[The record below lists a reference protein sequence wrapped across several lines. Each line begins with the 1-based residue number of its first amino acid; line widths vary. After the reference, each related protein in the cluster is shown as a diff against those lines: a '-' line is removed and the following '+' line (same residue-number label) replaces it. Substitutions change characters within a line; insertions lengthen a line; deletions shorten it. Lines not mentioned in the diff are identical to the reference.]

1 MKDKYNH
8 KPPQRLYMKI
18 FVGYFLLV
26 GLVLAAA
33 ALMYAEYRS
42 IMDAV
47 RAEEETT
54 ERWQQANR
62 TFEAMFDLAMSEQHL
77 LASGTG
83 GYGEYERKS
92 LAAQKMLDGL
102 KPLYPEAAQRER
114 IDSAKAILAEKN
126 AQVLEM
132 AGVFEDLSSTDS
144 LIECQIR
151 EITQTEQAAVRN
163 IHAKG
168 KEKKK
173 GTWLGRLF
181 KKKKETDT
189 GTEQRATTASHSRL
203 VTRLTGL
210 RRNMRER
217 NDMLRRRMENHADS
231 LRQRNRLL
239 NESFS
244 RLMHEFQQAASG
256 QREETMDKILETRK
270 KSFAHIGTLAVSGI
284 LLSILFFTFI
294 HRDIRRRYRE
304 RLRLMALNK
313 EKNELLE
320 QKQRMIQNVS
330 HELRSPLATVM
341 GYAELLPDGERT
353 GETKGHILSASRRMQ
368 GLLNTLLHYCSLSSG
383 KERADAVLFSPK
395 GIADTLEGLFVLRA
409 GEKGLSF
416 HAEYEGGDVVVS
428 GDRERILQIGQN
440 LLSNAVKFT
449 DEGGVALLV
458 RYGDGILTLE
468 VSDTGTG
475 MTREEA
481 GRVFLPFER
490 LANADVQDGFGLG
503 LSIVRG
509 LAEMLGG
516 SVGVDSREGEGSV
529 FTVSLPVP
537 VADPE
542 KVAEEREKAETGLPY
557 GLCILAIDDDG
568 VLLNVIERQLELA
581 GAHCDT
587 CRTPGGMIG
596 LLRKRRYDLLLTDIR
611 MPEMNGYRLLE
622 LLRNSNVGNSRELP
636 VLAVTAH
643 VAKKESDFVK
653 AGFAGCLYKPFS
665 AEELYAAIRTV
676 LARHG
681 EDGYKEEK
689 TELDFSPLLVKE
701 ENGRAMLG
709 ILAGQTRKDMEAL
722 EEAVRRRDRPAL
734 ADITHHLLPV
744 WTLLRAE
751 KSLHRLRSSYRQEPP
766 DWDGIAAAARDVADM
781 GKRIAKQVERKEAAY
796 GE

>member
-26 GLVLAAA
+26 SLVLAAA
-33 ALMYAEYRS
+33 ALMHMEYS
-42 IMDAV
+42 NIGDAV
-47 RAEEETT
+47 RTEEEAT
-54 ERWQQANR
+54 ERWRQANR

-77 LASGTG
+77 LASGTD
-83 GYGEYERKS
+83 GYREYERKS
-92 LAAQKMLDGL
+92 LAAQEMLDGL
-102 KPLYPEAAQRER
+102 KPLYPETTQRER

-126 AQVLEM
+126 IQVLEM
-132 AGVFEDLSSTDS
+132 ADVFEDLSSTDS

-151 EITQTEQAAVRN
+151 EITQSEQAAVRSMSP
-163 IHAKG
+163 KG

-181 KKKKETDT
+181 KKKTDT
-189 GTEQRATTASHSRL
+189 GTERHAATASHSRL
-203 VTRLTGL
+203 VARLTGL
-210 RRNMRER
+210 RRDMRER
-217 NDMLRRRMENHADS
+217 NDMLRRRMENHTDS
-231 LRQRNRLL
+231 LRLRNRQL
-239 NESFS
+239 NGNFS

-256 QREETMDKILETRK
+256 QREEVMDRMQETRQ
-270 KSFAHIGTLAVSGI
+270 KSFVHIGTLAVSGL
-284 LLSILFFTFI
+284 LLSIVFFTFI

-304 RLRLMALNK
+304 RLRLIALNN

-320 QKQRMIQNVS
+320 QKQRMMQNVS

-341 GYAELLPDGERT
+341 GYAELLPDGEGT
-353 GETKGHILSASRRMQ
+353 GEAKELILSASRRMQ
-368 GLLNTLLHYCSLSSG
+368 GLLNTLLHYCRLSSG
-383 KERADAVLFSPK
+383 KDRADAVLFSPK

-416 HAEYEGGDVVVS
+416 HVEYEGGDVVVS

-449 DEGGVALLV
+449 EEGGVTLLV

-468 VSDTGTG
+468 VGDTGTG

-481 GRVFLPFER
+481 GRIFLPFER

-509 LAEMLGG
+509 LTEMLGG
-516 SVGVDSREGEGSV
+516 RVRVDSREGEGSV

-537 VADPE
+537 VADPDKE
-542 KVAEEREKAETGLPY
+542 RSGREETDTGLPD
-557 GLCILAIDDDG
+557 GLCVLAIDDDE
-568 VLLNVIERQLELA
+568 VLLNVIGRQLELA
-581 GAHCDT
+581 GTHCDT
-587 CRTPGGMIG
+587 CRAPGEMIG

-611 MPEMNGYRLLE
+611 MPGMNGYRLLE
-622 LLRNSNVGNSRELP
+622 LLRNSNVGNSREVP

-665 AEELYAAIRTV
+665 AEELYAAIRSG

-681 EDGYKEEK
+681 NRGCKEK
-689 TELDFSPLLVKE
+689 MPELDFSPLLVKE

-722 EEAVRRRDRPAL
+722 EDAVRCRDRPAL

-744 WTLLRAE
+744 WTLLRVE
-751 KSLHRLRSSYRQEPP
+751 KDLHRLRSSYRQDPP
-766 DWDGIAAAARDVADM
+766 DWDGITAAAKDVADT
-781 GKRIAKQVERKEAAY
+781 GRRIAGQAERKEAAY